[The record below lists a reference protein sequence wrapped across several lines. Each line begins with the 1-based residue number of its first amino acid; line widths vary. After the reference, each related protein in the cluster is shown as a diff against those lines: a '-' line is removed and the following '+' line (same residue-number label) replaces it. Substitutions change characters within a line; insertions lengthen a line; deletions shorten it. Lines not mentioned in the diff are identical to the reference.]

1 MRPTV
6 TISTHGLSAMQVG
19 RLNKALEALV
29 RIDGVVMSWRDY
41 ALTTVRKRET
51 DGMADYSRT
60 RFNRMNGR
68 EQAAYMARLQ
78 AKRVYILED
87 AEGYGRAVAKV
98 IYDAVTY
105 EDAGEVEAAAAWT
118 EEDSAALFGS
128 APTAS
133 PMAERLAHQR
143 DVKANACRMNARA
156 HGVESHWG
164 RVYMAEAAQ
173 WDEAARRARMGDLS
187 PFTLSPVEGATST
200 AADYEADGADARA
213 HGYGADR
220 NPFTWDAR
228 RGPELDA
235 NRVKREAWAR
245 GHSRAHGMPDNA
257 PHNAFAAVMAKPGR
271 AIDWDVIA
279 PARPGFGG

>member
-1 MRPTV
+1 MV
-6 TISTHGLSAMQVG
+6 ATINTHGLTPMQVG
-19 RLNKALEALV
+19 RLNKALDTLV

-68 EQAAYMARLQ
+68 EQAAYMARLE

-87 AEGYGRAVAKV
+87 AEGFGRAVSKV
-98 IYDAVTY
+98 IFDAVTY

-118 EEDSAALFGS
+118 EEDSAALFG
-128 APTAS
+128 PTSIAGS
-133 PMAERLAHQR
+133 
-143 DVKANACRMNARA
+143 
-156 HGVESHWG
+156 
-164 RVYMAEAAQ
+164 
-173 WDEAARRARMGDLS
+173 LS
-187 PFTLSPVEGATST
+187 TVS
-200 AADYEADGADARA
+200 DYEADGADARA

-220 NPFTWDAR
+220 NPFTWGAG

-245 GHSRAHGMPDNA
+245 GHGMPDTA
-257 PHNAFAAVMAKPGR
+257 PHNAFAAVMAKATAEGR

-279 PARPGFGG
+279 PARPGFGSEA